1 MWILYVT
8 WFLMIIQ
15 LLEGIGAI
23 SAMESKKAMS
33 RCGNYQDSI
42 TTPINRASDDDA
54 VAQDDED
61 KQGKLLFEVDTAS
74 DICSAVEKVRLYLT
88 VAQYY

>member
-1 MWILYVT
+1 
-8 WFLMIIQ
+8 MIIQ

-33 RCGNYQDSI
+33 CCRNYQDSVTI
-42 TTPINRASDDDA
+42 PINCASNNDA
-54 VAQDDED
+54 MAQDDED

-74 DICSAVEKVRLYLT
+74 DICSAVEKVHLYLT